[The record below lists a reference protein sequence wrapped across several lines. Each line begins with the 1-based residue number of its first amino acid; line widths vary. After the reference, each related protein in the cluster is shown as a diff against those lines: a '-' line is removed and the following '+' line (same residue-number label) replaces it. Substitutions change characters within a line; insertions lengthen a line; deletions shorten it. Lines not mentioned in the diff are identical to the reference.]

1 MNMNE
6 DYWRQTITDA
16 RGTGAVQKLTPALR
30 HYPWGSRTLLGE
42 LRGLPTP
49 TQSPEAEL
57 WYGAHP
63 AASSTVDGRALTT
76 IIAED
81 PLAALGARVSEAYA
95 GKLPFLV
102 KLLAADEPLSL
113 QAHPSA
119 EQAQAGYDR
128 ENEAGIALDAG
139 NRNYKDPSHKP
150 EIIVALTDFAA
161 LAGFR
166 PFERTRELLDALDCS
181 ALEHYLSMLSDDPAE
196 EDSNLRVLFTT
207 WITIPA
213 SARVALVRD
222 VVEAAQAWLDAHP
235 EPGWMH
241 DALAA
246 VVDLDDRYPGD
257 VGVLG
262 ALLLNHIR
270 LQPGD
275 ALYLSAGQLH
285 AYLYGMGVE
294 VMANSDNVLR
304 GGLTS
309 KHVDVPELVRVLRF
323 ESLADP
329 GVRRD
334 GREYDLPID
343 EFRLAEY
350 SPVVDVVHRHDGP
363 AIALCTAGRIQVDG
377 DTMLTPGDSLWLPAC
392 GEPVHFRD
400 ADEEGATPA
409 QLFIART

>member
-1 MNMNE
+1 M
-6 DYWRQTITDA
+6 Q
-16 RGTGAVQKLTPALR
+16 QLTPALR
-30 HYPWGSRTLLGE
+30 HYPWGSRTLLAD

-49 TQSPEAEL
+49 TQRPEAEL

-63 AASSTVDGRALTT
+63 AAPSTVDGRALTT

-81 PLAALGARVSEAYA
+81 PLAALGARVSEAYS
-95 GKLPFLV
+95 GKLPFLM

-119 EQAQAGYDR
+119 EQARAGYDR

-139 NRNYKDPSHKP
+139 DRNYKDPSHKP
-150 EIIVALTDFAA
+150 EIIVALTDFEA

-166 PFERTRELLDALDCS
+166 PFAQTRELLDALDCPG
-181 ALEHYLSMLSDDPAE
+181 LEHYISMLSEDPAE

-207 WITIPA
+207 WITIP
-213 SARVALVRD
+213 SSTRVALVRE
-222 VVEAAQAWLDAHP
+222 VVEAAQAWIDANP
-235 EPGWMH
+235 EPGWMR

-257 VGVLG
+257 GGVLG

-270 LQPGD
+270 LRPGD

-285 AYLYGMGVE
+285 AYLHGMGVE

-334 GREYDLPID
+334 GEEYDLPID

-350 SPVVDVVHRHDGP
+350 SPVVDVVHHHDGP
-363 AIALCTAGRIQVDG
+363 AIALCTAGRVQVDG
-377 DTMLTPGDSLWLPAC
+377 GCVLTPGDAFWLPAS

-400 ADEEGATPA
+400 VDEDGAAPA
-409 QLFIART
+409 QLFIARA